1 MTGEELGIELLKR
14 MSEVQSGKKLKNP
27 STADIT
33 MLSQQLTKEEYD
45 NFYYMTQ
52 IGNLIVNLSKQEISY
67 VLKKQYK
74 IGQPFGKYFI
84 DKGIMS
90 ASELQKNLTN
100 FHYHNMFVSGTP

>member
-1 MTGEELGIELLKR
+1 MDALVYQCQVRPMIGQLCVDSGFIDNNDVVNIMNNRNLLSLEKFGEAAYRLGY
-14 MSEVQSGKKLKNP
+14 
-27 STADIT
+27 IT
-33 MLSQQLTKEEYD
+33 
-45 NFYYMTQ
+45 
-52 IGNLIVNLSKQEISY
+52 KQEISY

>member
-1 MTGEELGIELLKR
+1 MDALVYQCQVR
-14 MSEVQSGKKLKNP
+14 PM
-27 STADIT
+27 
-33 MLSQQLTKEEYD
+33 
-45 NFYYMTQ
+45 
-52 IGNLIVNLSKQEISY
+52 
-67 VLKKQYK
+67 

>member
-1 MTGEELGIELLKR
+1 MQGLPKRKLRFGEYLFY
-14 MSEVQSGKKLKNP
+14 SGKINWQTFMDALVYQCQVRP
-27 STADIT
+27 
-33 MLSQQLTKEEYD
+33 M
-45 NFYYMTQ
+45 
-52 IGNLIVNLSKQEISY
+52 
-67 VLKKQYK
+67 